1 MERVEEDKDWTL
13 FCPNE
18 CPGLCEVYGKEF
30 NELYEN
36 YEKSG
41 RGKMTI
47 KARLI
52 WNEII
57 DSQIET
63 GTPYMLYK
71 DHCNEKSN

>member
-1 MERVEEDKDWTL
+1 MKRIEEDKDWTL

-30 NELYEN
+30 EELYEN

-47 KARLI
+47 KARMI

-57 DSQIET
+57 DS
-63 GTPYMLYK
+63 
-71 DHCNEKSN
+71 